1 MSDLEGLR
9 IRDLTVRYGGILAVD
24 KVDLDVP
31 AGTITG
37 LIGPNGAGKSSLFS
51 ACSGEVPAH
60 GSIVLFGRDISHL
73 SPVRRARAGIGRTF
87 QRIQLFRTLTVRENV
102 SMGHEAA
109 YVRKHP
115 WSLVHALPSERRETN
130 RVTDEVLGHCGLSDI
145 QDRVAGSLST
155 GQQRMV
161 ELARALASPAQMLLL
176 DEPSSG
182 LSTQEGVRFA
192 EILRE
197 AISTSG
203 RGILLVEHDM
213 DLVTAVC
220 ETVHVLN
227 FGRLIF
233 VGSTAE
239 ALRSEEVRQSY
250 LGVAA
255 DAGGQDA
262 HQKDG
267 ADA

>member
-1 MSDLEGLR
+1 MTELPGLR

-24 KVDLDVP
+24 QVDLDVP

-51 ACSGEVPAH
+51 ACSGEVPAA
-60 GSIVLFGRDISHL
+60 GSIVLFGRDISHM

-102 SMGHEAA
+102 AMGHEAA

-115 WSLVHALPSERRETN
+115 WSLVRALPSERRETN
-130 RVTDEVLGHCGLSDI
+130 RVTDEVLDHCGLSDI
-145 QDRVAGSLST
+145 QDSVAGSLST

-161 ELARALASPAQMLLL
+161 ELARVLASPAQMLLL

-182 LSTQEGVRFA
+182 LSSQEGTRFA
-192 EILRE
+192 AILRE
-197 AISTSG
+197 ATKASG

-233 VGSTAE
+233 AGSTAD
-239 ALRSEEVRQSY
+239 ALGSDEVRQSY

-255 DAGGQDA
+255 DA
-262 HQKDG
+262 DG
-267 ADA
+267 HGAYQTDVADA

>member
-1 MSDLEGLR
+1 MSELQGLR

-24 KVDLDVP
+24 KVNLDVP
-31 AGTITG
+31 RGTITG
-37 LIGPNGAGKSSLFS
+37 LIGPNGAGKSSLFG

-60 GSIVLFGRDISHL
+60 GSVTLFGRDISHL

-87 QRIQLFRTLTVRENV
+87 QRVQLFRTLTVRENV
-102 SMGHEAA
+102 AMGHEAA

-130 RVTDEVLGHCGLSDI
+130 RVTDEVLDHCGLSDI

-182 LSTQEGVRFA
+182 LSTREGVRFA

-197 AISTSG
+197 AIATSG

-233 VGSTAE
+233 AGSTAD
-239 ALRSEEVRQSY
+239 ALRSAAVRQSY

-255 DAGGQDA
+255 AADGQDA

>member
-1 MSDLEGLR
+1 MTELQGLM

-51 ACSGEVPAH
+51 ACAGEVPAS
-60 GSIVLFGRDISHL
+60 GSVVLFGRDISHMG
-73 SPVRRARAGIGRTF
+73 PVRRARAGVGRTF

-102 SMGHEAA
+102 AMGHEAA

-130 RVTDEVLGHCGLSDI
+130 RVTDEVLDQCGLSEI
-145 QDRVAGSLST
+145 QARVAGSLST

-161 ELARALASPAQMLLL
+161 ELARALASPARMLLL

-182 LSTQEGVRFA
+182 LSSQEGVRFA
-192 EILRE
+192 AILRE
-197 AISTSG
+197 ATKASD

-213 DLVTAVC
+213 DLVASVC
-220 ETVHVLN
+220 EKVHVLN

-233 VGSTAE
+233 VGSTAA
-239 ALRSEEVRQSY
+239 ALRSDEVRQSY
-250 LGVAA
+250 LGGAGQAGGPDTQQRDVA
-255 DAGGQDA
+255 DA
-262 HQKDG
+262 
-267 ADA
+267 